1 MLQLD
6 VCLETVFP
14 GTPAEERITRIAE
27 CGYNCVEFWMH
38 DSTQDAPDG
47 AQRKDPKAL
56 RQACAAAG
64 VAINNFVVNPPDDG
78 STGGAPVMSETHK
91 RYLERVAECIEFG
104 KAAGCSKAITCA
116 GNETPGRSWEQMR
129 ATIEKALGEAAA
141 LAEKHQFT
149 LLLEPLNTLVDH
161 KGYCLSS
168 SDVDADIM
176 RDIGSPALRL
186 LYDVYHMQIMEGNV
200 IDHIRRNMDA
210 IGHFHSAGVP
220 GRGEHY
226 EGELNYPGILHAIE
240 KTGYKGAFGL
250 EYFPKL
256 RDHAQSLRNV
266 RQYLLQPA
274 SGSGPCCC

>member
-116 GNETPGRSWEQMR
+116 GNETPGVPGTMRQPSRRPRRSRCSGGKTPVHAASRTAQHPRGPQGVLPQLFRCRRRHR
-129 ATIEKALGEAAA
+129 ARHWQSR
-141 LAEKHQFT
+141 LA
-149 LLLEPLNTLVDH
+149 
-161 KGYCLSS
+161 
-168 SDVDADIM
+168 
-176 RDIGSPALRL
+176 PALRCL
-186 LYDVYHMQIMEGNV
+186 PHA
-200 IDHIRRNMDA
+200 DHGRKRHRPHSPEHGCHRAFSFRRRSRA
-210 IGHFHSAGVP
+210 RRA
-220 GRGEHY
+220 
-226 EGELNYPGILHAIE
+226 L
-240 KTGYKGAFGL
+240 
-250 EYFPKL
+250 
-256 RDHAQSLRNV
+256 
-266 RQYLLQPA
+266 
-274 SGSGPCCC
+274 